1 MHEKSLEIAV
11 EALKSMKFDGDVI
24 NVKSF
29 GSGIINDTFLVES
42 KLNDGNEE
50 KFLKTIKSIIK

>member
-29 GSGIINDTFLVES
+29 GSGIINDTFLVTC
-42 KLNDGNEE
+42 KNNKGNEN
-50 KFLKTIKSIIK
+50 KLRYRKI